1 MGHKPPIKR
10 QFGVALLTVLLIL
23 ALMSTLA
30 IYMFDDQYLSLR
42 RATNQRDAEQAFQL
56 AAGAEQWAVRILQR
70 DMLSNETDHL
80 KESWYTL
87 LPEIPV
93 ERGTLTTRVDDL
105 QGRFNL
111 NNLAAG
117 QDKTWYPAFKTLL
130 RQLQLDESLADAV
143 VDWIDND
150 VNTLGINGA
159 EDPYYMSL
167 DPSYRA
173 ANRFLYN
180 VGELI
185 WVKGF
190 TPKMVAILA
199 PYVSTLPAKNVKIN
213 VNTASPVVLR
223 VLSKNGLSEAAAAQI
238 VDGRGDEGYQ
248 TIEEVLRN
256 PALAGEGDHAEPL
269 LSVFSQYFVVD
280 STATYGRFQFHL
292 LSTMLRSPQ
301 SQQVVILQR
310 SRDLT

>member
-1 MGHKPPIKR
+1 MAHNPRIKR

-30 IYMFDDQYLSLR
+30 IYMFEDQYLSLR
-42 RATNQRDAEQAFQL
+42 RATNERDAEQAFQL

-80 KESWYTL
+80 KETWYTL

-117 QDKTWYPAFKTLL
+117 QDKTWYPAFKNLL

-150 VNTLGINGA
+150 GNTLGINGA
-159 EDPYYMSL
+159 EDPYYLSL

-173 ANRFLYN
+173 ANRFFYN

-190 TPKMVAILA
+190 TPKAVAKLA
-199 PYVSTLPAKNVKIN
+199 PYVSTLPAKNIKIN

-223 VLSKNGLSEAAAAQI
+223 MLSKNGLSEAAAAQI
-238 VDGRGDEGYQ
+238 VDGRGDEGYKS
-248 TIEEVLRN
+248 IEEVLRN
-256 PALAGEGDHAEPL
+256 PALVGEGDYAEPL

-280 STATYGRFQFHL
+280 SLATYGRFQFHL

-310 SRDLT
+310 SRDLS